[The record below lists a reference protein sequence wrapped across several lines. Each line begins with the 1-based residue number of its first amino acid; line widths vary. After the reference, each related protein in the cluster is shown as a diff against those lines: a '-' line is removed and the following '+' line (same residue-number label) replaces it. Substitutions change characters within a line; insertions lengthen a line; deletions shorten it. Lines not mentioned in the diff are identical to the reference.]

1 VAEVFFFW
9 GECEFFEHA
18 NFVDL
23 RGGVKGWV
31 GESLQ
36 GEIAAQKILVFLA
49 LYTVGCLKLAWGL
62 ILDIDLCLCCT
73 NCWLHVGIG
82 LHRRCP
88 DHQLMYM
95 CILC

>member
-1 VAEVFFFW
+1 MLRRRVPSDLSDRYGDFFFLKLSSFGGRGFFFG

-49 LYTVGCLKLAWGL
+49 LYTVGVFEASL
-62 ILDIDLCLCCT
+62 
-73 NCWLHVGIG
+73 GINFG
-82 LHRRCP
+82 H
-88 DHQLMYM
+88 
-95 CILC
+95 